1 MQGSIRVRRHF
12 RFVPVAIVALATLI
26 GSVPIAG
33 APAMAAE
40 RPAAPEK
47 NPPGDIPDT
56 QVFVTYASPSGFS
69 LKVPEGW
76 ARTDRRDGASFSDK
90 YNAVG
95 VTVASAASAPTAAS
109 AADREAADLVK
120 AGRAVKI
127 RAIRKVMLRSGPA
140 LLIDYT
146 SNSEPNPVTNKQLRL
161 ESNRYLIYRGGK
173 LATLDLSAPLGADN
187 VDQWKLMSN
196 SFQWR

>member
-12 RFVPVAIVALATLI
+12 RFVPAAIVALATLI